1 MGEATDAT
9 ESILATARGLL
20 AASMPMIE
28 RQGLTL
34 IGLALTNLEDVDAV
48 QLALPFDA
56 QRASALDATIDL
68 VRERYGTD
76 AITRAVLLG
85 RDKGLEM
92 PLLPD

>member
-1 MGEATDAT
+1 
-9 ESILATARGLL
+9 
-20 AASMPMIE
+20 MIE

-34 IGLALTNLEDVDAV
+34 LGISLTNLYDVDAV

-56 QRASALDATIDL
+56 QRASALDATVDS
-68 VRERYGTD
+68 VRERYGSA

-85 RDKGLEM
+85 RDQGISV